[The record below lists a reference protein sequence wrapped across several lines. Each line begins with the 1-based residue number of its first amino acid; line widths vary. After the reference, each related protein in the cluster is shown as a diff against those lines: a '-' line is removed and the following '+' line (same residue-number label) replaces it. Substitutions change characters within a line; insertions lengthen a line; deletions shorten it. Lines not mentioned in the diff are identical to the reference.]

1 MLGGEPI
8 VMAFEFDD
16 ACMDEE
22 ICPDILRFDSYSLDW
37 AAFVLRNRNGNWEFS
52 HNKQIVAGPVADGR
66 MPSVIENYLE
76 MYPQE
81 QDALDSINLSG
92 LLPYLIYPDANMWQ
106 YCFCQ
111 KTAIKK
117 YLKLIDVL

>member
-1 MLGGEPI
+1 
-8 VMAFEFDD
+8 
-16 ACMDEE
+16 
-22 ICPDILRFDSYSLDW
+22 
-37 AAFVLRNRNGNWEFS
+37 
-52 HNKQIVAGPVADGR
+52 
-66 MPSVIENYLE
+66 MPSVIENYFE